1 MEPISNKR
9 IILKP
14 LNIENLDDFLEA
26 IRESEKSVGAWLTWW
41 KKGYSVN
48 EAKDWFDSRVAEIN
62 AKKSYNIGIFQ
73 KDDDRFVGGISI
85 NHIDTENRIGSIG
98 YWWIRESFQNQGIAS
113 TAVNLIKDFGF
124 NTLGLVRLEIVILED
139 NAASRKVAE
148 KCGAKLE
155 CIAKNRLIHKGK
167 PGAAALYSLISP

>member
-1 MEPISNKR
+1 MEPIFNKR

-26 IRESEKSVGAWLTWW
+26 IRESEKSVGAWLPWW
-41 KKGYSVN
+41 KKDYSVN
-48 EAKDWFDSRVAEIN
+48 EAKDWFDSCLAEIN
-62 AKKSYNIGIFQ
+62 AETSYNIGIFQ
-73 KDDDRFVGGISI
+73 KEDYRFTGGISI

-98 YWWIRESFQNQGIAS
+98 YWIRESFQNQGIAS

-139 NAASRKVAE
+139 IAASRKVAE

-167 PGAAALYSLISP
+167 PGAAAVYSLISP

>member
-26 IRESEKSVGAWLTWW
+26 IHESEKSVGAWLPWW
-41 KKGYSVN
+41 KKDYSVN
-48 EAKDWFDSRVAEIN
+48 EAKNWFDFCVAGIN
-62 AKKSYNIGIFQ
+62 AKTSYNIGIFQ
-73 KDDDRFVGGISI
+73 KEDDRFVGGISI

-98 YWWIRESFQNQGIAS
+98 YRIRESFQNQGIAS
-113 TAVNLIKDFGF
+113 TAVNLIKYFGF
-124 NTLGLVRLEIVILED
+124 NTLGFVRLEIVILED

-155 CIAKNRLIHKGK
+155 RIAKNRLTHKGK
-167 PGAAALYSLISP
+167 PGTAALYSLISP